1 MHPLHTHACT
11 HTGLYP
17 DSVYTV
23 FVTSETNITDQIH
36 VEEIFILERGVA
48 LIQATNE
55 FVNEQMVMGVTVSVV
70 AIVTTAI
77 AVISVVICIAC
88 VCYKK
93 RVRNLEIDEL
103 REMQPNPS
111 YRQATQLQPN
121 PLNGEVTQSN
131 DASSDID
138 YEVVDD
144 GVL

>member
-1 MHPLHTHACT
+1 M
-11 HTGLYP
+11 
-17 DSVYTV
+17 YTV

-36 VEEIFILERGVA
+36 VEENFILERGVA

-55 FVNEQMVMGVTVSVV
+55 IVNEQMVMGVTVSVV
-70 AIVTTAI
+70 AIVITAI

-93 RVRNLEIDEL
+93 RVRNLEIQL

-131 DASSDID
+131 DASSDRD